1 MTIAIIGMGLI
12 GGSIGLAT
20 RARGAGRVVAFD
32 ANLAIAQEA
41 VRIGAADSAAESFPE
56 AVAQADLVV
65 LAAPPA
71 QIIEL
76 LLLLAEC
83 LAPHAIATD
92 VGSVKRPIAEAA
104 RSLLPERF
112 VPSHPMAGRE
122 VHGLGAALPTLF
134 EGATWAITPL
144 ETSAPQAVERVTQF
158 VESLG
163 AHSLCLTPERHDSI
177 VAVTSHGPHVLAYA
191 LYALARDRALSEPEL
206 FALAAGGF
214 HSTTRVA
221 ASAPTLWTQ
230 ICLANRE
237 PVIDVLRG
245 LQGRV
250 DLAIAALEA
259 GDEAALNTLFTQG
272 HRD

>member
-12 GGSIGLAT
+12 GGSIGLAA
-20 RARGAGRVVAFD
+20 RARGAGQVVACD
-32 ANLAIAQEA
+32 AQPGVADEA
-41 VRIGAADSAAESFPE
+41 VHIGAADSSAASFPE

-76 LLLLAEC
+76 LPLLAEN
-83 LAPHAIATD
+83 LAPNAVATD
-92 VGSVKRPIAEAA
+92 VGSVKLPIAQAA
-104 RSLLPERF
+104 RTVLPERF

-122 VHGLGAALPTLF
+122 VHGLGAAQATLF
-134 EGATWAITPL
+134 EGATWAVTPL
-144 ETSAPQAVERVTQF
+144 ETSALDAIECVTQF

-163 AHSLCLTPERHDSI
+163 ARSLRLTPERHDSI

-191 LYALARDRALSEPEL
+191 LYALARERALSEPEL

-221 ASAPTLWTQ
+221 ASAPALWTQ

-250 DLAIAALEA
+250 DSAIAALEA